1 MLDIKSIV
9 DKADKI
15 TARNSSKLVSPFL
28 LERDGRG
35 CIL

>member
-1 MLDIKSIV
+1 MRDIKSIV
-9 DKADKI
+9 DKADEI
-15 TARNSSKLVSPFL
+15 SAMNSSKLVSPFL